1 MKEIITVM
9 TPNDLQ
15 ALQQR
20 GKYEIVVIKYTASW
34 CGPCRIIGPAVEEHF
49 KRMPDNVICAELDV
63 DTEENMELYAVFH
76 KKRMLRGV
84 PAIFVF
90 YGNIEKDF
98 WYAPDD
104 SVCTAD
110 VQAVNRLFSKV
121 NRKALKLQLKS
132 QQR

>member
-1 MKEIITVM
+1 MKEVITEM
-9 TPNDLQ
+9 TPGDLR
-15 ALQQR
+15 ALQER

-34 CGPCRIIGPAVEEHF
+34 CGPCRTIGPVVEEHF
-49 KRMPDNVICAELDV
+49 KRMPDNVIYAELDV
-63 DTEENMELYAVFH
+63 DIEKNMDLYAVFH

-104 SVCTAD
+104 SVCSAD
-110 VQAVNRLFSKV
+110 VQAINRLFTKV
-121 NRKALKLQLKS
+121 NRKALELQLKS